1 MVDDGV
7 GHARRCDVVVDANK
21 ILFLRIFF
29 IDVHYIKENKR
40 KEKEIKMS
48 IPTTPTMPTTP
59 TSTTPM
65 TPTVEWIDDLKR
77 RVNIDGV
84 AYIRS
89 WRKPKVVRPP
99 RVKKERAPRPKIDR
113 SAYMRKYRKSNRD
126 ELLTLR
132 KIMSSAPPAD
142 IVPNM
147 PEPSTP
153 ASTPPT
159 STAVATATETL
170 TTDSSQPV
178 LVTPTQ

>member
-1 MVDDGV
+1 
-7 GHARRCDVVVDANK
+7 
-21 ILFLRIFF
+21 
-29 IDVHYIKENKR
+29 
-40 KEKEIKMS
+40 MS
-48 IPTTPTMPTTP
+48 TPTPPTMPTTT

-65 TPTVEWIDDLKR
+65 TPTVEWLDDFKR

-84 AYIRS
+84 AYLKS

-99 RVKKERAPRPKIDR
+99 RVKKERATRPKIDR

-142 IVPNM
+142 IVPKIH
-147 PEPSTP
+147 EPSTP

-159 STAVATATETL
+159 STAAPTATETP
-170 TTDSSQPV
+170 TTDPGHHLSAGRYNVAAVASDVHVDVKKHQV
-178 LVTPTQ
+178 V